1 MILDASILSSMYK
14 GEKIVKKGW
23 KKLSQNYRKSVE
35 YSRIFSAGFI
45 VYIGKV

>member
-23 KKLSQNYRKSVE
+23 KNLSQNYGKSVE
-35 YSRIFSAGFI
+35 YSQLGS
-45 VYIGKV
+45 